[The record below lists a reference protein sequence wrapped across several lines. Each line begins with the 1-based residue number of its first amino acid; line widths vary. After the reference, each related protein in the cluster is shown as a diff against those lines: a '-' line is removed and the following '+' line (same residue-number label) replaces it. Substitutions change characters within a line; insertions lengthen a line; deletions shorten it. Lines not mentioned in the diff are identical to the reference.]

1 MKTYRNMKILTLLTG
16 SAFLVAGWTTA
27 ADLPELTDDKTRAS
41 YGIGANL
48 GNGLRRDGVEIDV
61 DLLIRGLQ
69 DALAGKE
76 LPMTDAQIRESLQAY
91 WQATRQRQGEANLAA
106 GQAFLEANRAKDGV
120 VTLPSGLQYKV
131 LEEGQGASPSA
142 TDIATVHY
150 RGTLIDGT
158 EFDSSYSRNQPAE
171 FAVNRVI
178 RGWTEALQLMKPGAK
193 WQVFIPSDLAYG
205 ANGSGRAIG
214 PNATLLFE
222 VELISFKAPEAPA
235 AKPAPSQ
242 PVTSD
247 IIKVP
252 SKEEM
257 EKGAKIEVIK
267 KEDVDRLIQEQQSQ
281 KEKE

>member
-1 MKTYRNMKILTLLTG
+1 MKTVILAIG
-16 SAFLVAGWTTA
+16 AAFLAAEWTPA
-27 ADLPELTDDKTRAS
+27 ADLPELSEGKSRAS

-48 GNGLRRDGVEIDV
+48 GSGLRRDKVEIDV
-61 DLLIRGLQ
+61 DLLVRGLN
-69 DALAGKE
+69 DALSGKE
-76 LPMTDAQIRESLQAY
+76 LPLTETEIRESLQAY
-91 WQATRQRQGEANLAA
+91 WQETRQRQGAANLAD
-106 GQAFLEANRAKDGV
+106 GQTFLEANRAKPGV

-131 LEEGQGASPSA
+131 VEEGQGNSPAA

-178 RGWTEALQLMKPGAK
+178 RGWSEALQLMKPGAK
-193 WQVFIPSDLAYG
+193 WQLFIPSDLAYG
-205 ANGSGRAIG
+205 PNGSGRNIG

-222 VELISFKAPEAPA
+222 VDLLSFKAPEPPA
-235 AKPAPSQ
+235 VPATPAQ

-257 EKGAKIEVIK
+257 ERGAKIEVIK
-267 KEDVDRLIQEQQSQ
+267 KEDVERLIKEQQ
-281 KEKE
+281 KEKQ